1 MRNVMLL
8 RDFLSNSYCSVY
20 TGKKKKTVSPYLQEL
35 REILVM
41 LKNKIQLSKK

>member
-20 TGKKKKTVSPYLQEL
+20 TGKKKKNNESISSRTEG
-35 REILVM
+35 
-41 LKNKIQLSKK
+41 NLSNVKEQNSTE

>member
-20 TGKKKKTVSPYLQEL
+20 TGKKKKNNNESISSRTEG
-35 REILVM
+35 
-41 LKNKIQLSKK
+41 NLSNVKEQNSTE